1 MAMDQITDIIEELKK
16 NGSSF
21 IFLGGVH
28 GVGKTTVCDRIFTN
42 VGYHCVTASALI
54 KAHGVHSDQN
64 KRVESVADNQEA
76 LIEQFDIER
85 QGYTHLLLD
94 GHYCLINKNDEIE
107 PVEVE
112 VFDQISP
119 DVFFLLK
126 DCPKKILARLKK
138 RDGTRWNQS
147 LVEGFQET
155 EERHA
160 QSIADQLGIPLYII
174 SSEEISE

>member
-1 MAMDQITDIIEELKK
+1 MNQINDIIEELKK
-16 NGSSF
+16 KESSF

-54 KAHGVHSDQN
+54 MAHGAHSYRN
-64 KRVESVADNQEA
+64 KRVESVAVNQAA
-76 LIEQFDIER
+76 LIEQLDIER

-94 GHYCLINKNDEIE
+94 GHYCLINRNDEIE
-107 PVEVE
+107 PVDVA
-112 VFDQISP
+112 VFDQIAP
-119 DVFFLLK
+119 DVFILLK

-138 RDGTRWNQS
+138 RDVTSWNQS
-147 LVEGFQET
+147 LLEDFQQT

-160 QSIADQLGIPLYII
+160 QSVAVQLGIPLYII
-174 SSEEISE
+174 SNEEVVL